1 MVASTATVPGCEH
14 APGCSKL
21 ELMNIRMVLATS
33 LVIVGSVASADPGGD
48 AELERALKH
57 PAPGPGLERAP
68 VAPPG
73 WCGRITDPDRGWPY
87 TLVNELRGF
96 ESSEIHSP
104 TYLVSAARTVCN
116 EPRSPL
122 AQRAAAEILQD
133 WINASGE
140 SVADAT
146 TSLAARFD
154 DKAFE
159 AAHES
164 LCKALDNRSGD
175 DSDDDDDSNPRALAD
190 ARRHLL
196 GCLGTEQWRS
206 PGTDIGDLLA
216 YAERGSLKR
225 EPLAYAAWV
234 LSRTAKALDPSERPE
249 RVLLNYIIDQF
260 DLHGVTPDDVRRVA
274 DTAPFQGNH
283 YARAV
288 LLESAG
294 ALGLAIARYESAV
307 TAKSADPNWRELLV
321 TAPQRGA
328 AAWQA
333 AASKYKDALAHSD
346 AFAAAFSRVHFG
358 SYEGRGGGKHPG
370 CEKQLEADFQA
381 IARRLPHQDTNA
393 FVTAVSDDPLAG
405 LLLSRLVDCRIVDGD
420 EYAANVLTEL
430 LSAVRVMPGPR
441 TAAYYAVIDS
451 GAPQRAHVQLT
462 SLPSPTRR
470 ASEHQRGE
478 LRSGDDGGVIASVSR
493 TAKGVHVTFVKKH
506 IRYMSQTCVETSK
519 PDRITSDG
527 KIIYR
532 TECHDAGMKNGT
544 SGADPVDLPERFA
557 GALRP
562 GRYAAFSMQLG
573 RGAPLSVWA
582 DANRKR
588 LVAVAGIVLE

>member
-1 MVASTATVPGCEH
+1 
-14 APGCSKL
+14 
-21 ELMNIRMVLATS
+21 MVLAMS
-33 LVIVGSVASADPGGD
+33 LVVVGSVADADPGGD

-68 VAPPG
+68 IAPPR

-87 TLVNELRGF
+87 TLANTLQGF
-96 ESSEIHSP
+96 ASSEIHSP
-104 TYLVSAARTVCN
+104 RYLVDAARTVCN

-133 WINASGE
+133 WINTSGE
-140 SVADAT
+140 SVVDAT

-154 DKAFE
+154 DQAFE

-164 LCKALDNRSGD
+164 LCKPLDDRSSD
-175 DSDDDDDSNPRALAD
+175 DSDDDDDNNSRALVD

-196 GCLGTEQWRS
+196 GCLGTEQWQS
-206 PGTDIGDLLA
+206 PGIDIGDLLA
-216 YAERGSLKR
+216 EAERGSLKR
-225 EPLAYAAWV
+225 DPLAYAAWV

-260 DLHGVTPDDVRRVA
+260 DLHGVTPDDVRRVT
-274 DTAPFQGNH
+274 DTAPFQGNL
-283 YARAV
+283 YARAL

-294 ALGLAIARYESAV
+294 ALGLAVARYESAV
-307 TAKSADPNWRELLV
+307 AAKSADPNWRELLV
-321 TAPQRGA
+321 TAPQRGG
-328 AAWQA
+328 AAWRA
-333 AASKYKDALAHSD
+333 AASKYKDALARSD
-346 AFAAAFSRVHFG
+346 AFATAFPHARRG
-358 SYEGRGGGKHPG
+358 RGEGRGGGKHPG

-393 FVTAVSDDPLAG
+393 FVTAISDDPLAG
-405 LLLSRLVDCRIVDGD
+405 LLLSRLVDCRIADGD
-420 EYAANVLTEL
+420 EYAANVLASL
-430 LSAVRVMPGPR
+430 LDAVRVMPGPR

-451 GAPQRAHVQLT
+451 GAPQRAHVKLT

-470 ASEHQRGE
+470 ASDHQRGE
-478 LRSGDDGGVIASVSR
+478 MIGDDDGGVIASVSR
-493 TAKGVHVTFVKKH
+493 AAKGVHVTFVKKH
-506 IRYMSQTCVETSK
+506 TRYMSQTCVETNR

-562 GRYAAFSMQLG
+562 GRYAAFNMQLG
-573 RGAPLSVWA
+573 RGAPHLVWA

-588 LVAVAGIVLE
+588 LVAVAGVVLE

>member
-1 MVASTATVPGCEH
+1 MKYGMVCAMSWV
-14 APGCSKL
+14 
-21 ELMNIRMVLATS
+21 VLVVS
-33 LVIVGSVASADPGGD
+33 SVAGADPEGD

-68 VAPPG
+68 VAPPR
-73 WCGRITDPDRGWPY
+73 WCGRITDPDRGWTY
-87 TLVNELRGF
+87 TLANDLRGF

-104 TYLVSAARTVCN
+104 THLVAAARAVCN

-154 DKAFE
+154 DQAFE

-164 LCKALDNRSGD
+164 LCKVLDSRSGD
-175 DSDDDDDSNPRALAD
+175 DSDDDDDSNPKALAD
-190 ARRHLL
+190 ARRHLV
-196 GCLGTEQWRS
+196 GCVGTEQWQS
-206 PGTDIGDLLA
+206 PEIDVGDLVA
-216 YAERGSLKR
+216 YAEHGSLKR
-225 EPLAYAAWV
+225 DPLAHAAWV
-234 LSRTAKALDPSERPE
+234 LFRTAKALDPSERPE

-260 DLHGVTPDDVRRVA
+260 DLHGVTPDEVRRFA

-283 YARAV
+283 YARAL

-294 ALGLAIARYESAV
+294 ALGLAVTRYEAAV
-307 TAKSADPNWRELLV
+307 AAKSADPNWRELLV

-328 AAWQA
+328 GAWQA

-346 AFAAAFSRVHFG
+346 AFAAAFPRVHFG
-358 SYEGRGGGKHPG
+358 NYARRGGGKHPG

-381 IARRLPHQDTNA
+381 IARRLPHQDTSA
-393 FVTAVSDDPLAG
+393 FVNAVSDDPLAG
-405 LLLSRLVDCRIVDGD
+405 LLLRRLVDCRIADGD

-430 LSAVRVMPGPR
+430 LSAVRVLPGPR

-451 GAPQRAHVQLT
+451 GAPERAHVKVT
-462 SLPSPTRR
+462 SLPSPMRR

-478 LRSGDDGGVIASVSR
+478 LRGGDDGGVIASVSR

-506 IRYMSQTCVETSK
+506 YRYMSQTCVETSK